1 VSGRMN
7 EAAKTHAAWLAQVQE
22 EALEPAL
29 PICDAHHHLW
39 LDEGHTGWPYALAD
53 LHADTG
59 SGHNVVHTVFLECG
73 AEYRTDGPAHLRPVG
88 ETEFVA
94 AAAEQSRGSGQAEI
108 AAIMS
113 SADLLHD
120 GLDEVLDAHEAAG
133 KGLFRGIRYIVAQD
147 DYKPLSMRTPPGVM
161 EDARYL
167 AGVRRLG
174 ERGLTYDSMSY
185 FHQIPSFAEVARAC
199 PGTTIVFNHLGGPVG
214 VGPYK
219 DRRSEVLA
227 EWRGH
232 MAELAKCPNVYLKLG
247 GIGMPIYGL
256 RWDRQEKPPTSA
268 ELAAPWQ
275 DEIRFCIDH
284 FGPDRCLFESN
295 FPVDKRG
302 CSYVVLWNTFKRIAA
317 GYSDAEKR
325 DLFHDSAARA
335 YRVPTLA

>member
-1 VSGRMN
+1 MN
-7 EAAKTHAAWLAQVQE
+7 DAAKAHADWLAQVRE
-22 EALEPAL
+22 EALEPEL

-59 SGHNVVHTVFLECG
+59 TGHNVVHTVFLECG

-94 AAAEQSRGSGQAEI
+94 AAAAESRSSGGAEI

-113 SADLLHD
+113 SADVLD
-120 GLDEVLDAHEAAG
+120 PRLDEVLDAHEAAG
-133 KGLFRGIRYIVAQD
+133 TGLFRGIRYIVAQD

-161 EDARYL
+161 EDERYL

-174 ERGLTYDSMSY
+174 ERGLTYDTMTY
-185 FHQIPSFAEVARAC
+185 FHQIPTFAGVARAC
-199 PGTTIVFNHLGGPVG
+199 PDVTIVFNHLGGPVG

-227 EWRGH
+227 EWRRH
-232 MAELAKCPNVYLKLG
+232 MADLATCPNVSLKLG
-247 GIGMPIYGL
+247 GIGMPMYGL
-256 RWDRQEKPPTSA
+256 RWDRQPVPPTSE

-275 DEIRFCIDH
+275 DEIRFCIDQ

-302 CSYVVLWNTFKRIAA
+302 CSYVVLWNTFKRIASVY
-317 GYSDAEKR
+317 GDAEKR

-335 YRVPTLA
+335 YRIATIA